1 MQQHLLNTT
10 WGGTPCGARPIR
22 LAGHAGWDDRL
33 DQRGEREAPIAHF
46 TRLSYSPVRV
56 STLMISS

>member
-1 MQQHLLNTT
+1 MGRYTLRR
-10 WGGTPCGARPIR
+10 RPISPS
-22 LAGHAGWDDRL
+22 
-33 DQRGEREAPIAHF
+33 REEMAHRIGKSRKREPMRHF